1 MQCREH
7 KSKPAITG
15 CMWKY
20 AIARD
25 AAHKDSL
32 FLGFIWKQVGVCPLL
47 FVQALIEETEGER

>member
-1 MQCREH
+1 
-7 KSKPAITG
+7 
-15 CMWKY
+15 MWKY

-32 FLGFIWKQVGVCPLL
+32 FLGIIWKQAGVCPLL